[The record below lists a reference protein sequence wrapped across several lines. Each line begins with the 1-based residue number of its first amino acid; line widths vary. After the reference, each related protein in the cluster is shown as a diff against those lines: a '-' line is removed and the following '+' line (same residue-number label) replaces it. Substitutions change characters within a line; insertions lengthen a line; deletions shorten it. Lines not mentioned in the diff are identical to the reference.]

1 MSRMQRNWN
10 TPTLIVGTWKDTATV
25 QNSLMISY
33 KVKYKLKR
41 QLSTST
47 PRSPPKDYIW
57 IFTAAFSQEPQ
68 SGIKCTS
75 FDEVINKMWFIYKMG
90 HYTMIERNRLLTHAA
105 LCVNIQKN
113 SKLKETDIKGFTQY
127 GFMCMKCREK
137 KSNLQ
142 REKEINLD
150 LRVGAETD
158 RWGTKELYGM
168 MEIF

>member
-1 MSRMQRNWN
+1 
-10 TPTLIVGTWKDTATV
+10 
-25 QNSLMISY
+25 
-33 KVKYKLKR
+33 
-41 QLSTST
+41 
-47 PRSPPKDYIW
+47 
-57 IFTAAFSQEPQ
+57 
-68 SGIKCTS
+68 
-75 FDEVINKMWFIYKMG
+75 MG

-142 REKEINLD
+142 REKEINLG

-158 RWGTKELYGM
+158 R
-168 MEIF
+168 